1 MGSGLLKAGPRGLQ
15 RRHLLQAGAG
25 LCAPPAFAQPTA
37 ADGSAAL
44 RARQRPPGVALA
56 AARITADGVRFVFA
70 PAAAGAARAVDA
82 DSRFEYGSITKT
94 FTALL
99 LAAHVQRGELALDDA
114 VERALPDGLR
124 LRDSVGAALTWAD
137 LATHRSGL
145 PRLPGNLD
153 PARPDP
159 YAAYGEAE
167 LKAFL
172 RDWKPAQAR
181 DTRWEYSNLGFGL
194 LGQALAWRANK
205 PFDALLREQV
215 LDPLG
220 LPDVQLARRPV
231 PGLLPGHD
239 AQGRP
244 ATDWHFDALA
254 GAGALVGSARA
265 LARYAQAALGLVA
278 TPLQPA
284 FQLALSLR
292 AVGPAPHNR
301 IGLAWLGAPLGTRE
315 LRMHDGGTAGHA
327 SSLCLEPAARQA
339 ALVLANGA
347 GSVNDLAL
355 HLLEPTV
362 PVRDIAAEERAL
374 QGAAVELAPEVMA
387 PLAGRYRLNPQ
398 FALELRVRDGRL
410 FAQATGQGEFELFAR
425 GPRSFFARV
434 APIGITFDGAEGVPP
449 ALSLHQA
456 GQTLVFRREP

>member
-1 MGSGLLKAGPRGLQ
+1 MKAGPLN

-25 LCAPPAFAQPTA
+25 LCATPAFAQQQPAA

-56 AARITADGVRFVFA
+56 AARITPDGARFVFA

-99 LAAHVQRGELALDDA
+99 LAQHVQRGELALDDA
-114 VERALPDGLR
+114 VERALPEGLR
-124 LRDSVGAALTWAD
+124 LRDSAGAALTWAD

-153 PARPDP
+153 AARPDP

-172 RDWKPAQAR
+172 RDWKPTQPR

-194 LGQALAWRANK
+194 LGQALAWRANQ
-205 PFDALLREQV
+205 PFEALLREQV

-231 PGLLPGHD
+231 PGLPGLLPGHD

-244 ATDWHFDALA
+244 APAWHFDALA
-254 GAGALVGSARA
+254 GAGALVGSARS

-278 TPLQPA
+278 TPLQAA

-301 IGLAWLGAPLGTRE
+301 IGLAWLGAPLGTHE

-362 PVRDIAAEERAL
+362 PVRDIAAEERTL
-374 QGAAVELAPEVMA
+374 QGPAVELAPEVMA

-398 FALELRVRDGRL
+398 FALDLRVRNGRL
-410 FAQATGQGEFELFAR
+410 YAQATGQGEFELFAR

-434 APIGITFDGAEGVPP
+434 APIGVTFDGDEGVPA
-449 ALSLHQA
+449 ALSLRQG